1 MKRILVGITGKSCS
15 GKNYVASILQ
25 ERGWVVVDAD
35 EVAHRVLNTLSDR
48 VSELF
53 GPQVI
58 KADGTVDRKALGQI
72 VFSDP
77 DRLRELEGLIHPAV
91 KQHILQVRKLSDAP
105 VVAINGAVLHRS
117 GIDRLCSAVIFVRSP
132 YRLRVKRARKRDGVT
147 ESRFRLRT
155 RNQGDVNPRT
165 GLKGVR
171 VYVLDNR
178 GNSSKIH
185 RQIDRICD
193 SIY

>member
-35 EVAHRVLNTLSDR
+35 EVAHGVLDALSDR

-91 KQHILQVRKLSDAP
+91 KQHILQLRKLSDAP

-132 YRLRVKRARKRDGVT
+132 YRLRVRRARQRDGVT
-147 ESRFRLRT
+147 ESCFRLRT
-155 RNQGDVNPRT
+155 RNQRDVNPRT
-165 GLKGVR
+165 GPRGVR

-178 GNSSKIH
+178 GNSSKIR